1 VDGDELDA
9 RTRALIERGEI
20 DRATE
25 KVLRAYGPELARWL
39 RSMLPVEADAHEA
52 FSRLSEELWK
62 SLRRFDGRC
71 SVRTWCYMLARSA
84 ASHVRAQPRRDREL
98 LVSQVPSILHAM
110 THVWTESLGDAVHA
124 REVYIEIRQALDAD
138 DQILLA
144 LRIDRD
150 LSWREIAYV
159 LLGEDAGDDEVTRRA
174 AALRKQF
181 ERVKEQLRELAAARM
196 ES

>member
-1 VDGDELDA
+1 VDADELDA

-71 SVRTWCYMLARSA
+71 SVRTWCYILARSA
-84 ASHVRAQPRRDREL
+84 ATHVRAQPRRDREL
-98 LVSQVPSILHAM
+98 LVSTVPSILHAM
-110 THVWTESLGDAVHA
+110 THVWSASLGDAVRA
-124 REVYIEIRQALDAD
+124 RDVYVEIRQALDAD

-144 LRIDRD
+144 LRVDRD

-181 ERVKEQLRELAAARM
+181 ERVKERLRELAAARM

>member
-1 VDGDELDA
+1 MDADELDA

-71 SVRTWCYMLARSA
+71 SVRTWCYILARSA
-84 ASHVRAQPRRDREL
+84 ATHVRAQPRRDREL
-98 LVSQVPSILHAM
+98 LVSTVPSILHAM
-110 THVWTESLGDAVHA
+110 THVWSASLGDAVRA
-124 REVYIEIRQALDAD
+124 RDVYVEIRQALDAD

-144 LRIDRD
+144 LRVDRD

-181 ERVKEQLRELAAARM
+181 ERVKERLRELAAARM